1 MATIRKTPSMVRA
14 EAERLARRAAE
25 ERFRDGDPEGA
36 GVIVDLA
43 DEIAAIWLTRSTT
56 K

>member
-1 MATIRKTPSMVRA
+1 MATVRKTPGMVRA
-14 EAERLARRAAE
+14 EAERLARQAAE

-36 GVIVDLA
+36 GVIIDLA
-43 DEIAAIWLTRSTT
+43 DQIAAIWLSRSTM